1 MPPAFAT
8 AAPVY
13 RVSNVNGMAARPQ
26 SYVRSACCCTAS
38 CRSCST
44 ALALL
49 PLQRPP
55 VRLYVA
61 HPTAAPPGLP
71 VATYHRFAAR
81 SIRDP
86 IARLTCTISSLV
98 ARTACSQC
106 SRCHSRA
113 SHDLAV
119 WCLRH
124 LRDPVQ
130 ISIGITRS

>member
-1 MPPAFAT
+1 MEWQRDRKAMSDQPAVVPLRV
-8 AAPVY
+8 AP
-13 RVSNVNGMAARPQ
+13 APLLW
-26 SYVRSACCCTAS
+26 
-38 CRSCST
+38 
-44 ALALL
+44 LALL

-130 ISIGITRS
+130 ISIGI